1 MAGEVDCECG
11 DAEPEYHGVP
21 GVRVLAAT
29 VEENHPGPLCAP
41 PQCTDRAAFHP
52 GYCRKGP
59 VDAGLC
65 GVLTQQGELAE
76 GEQFVVGDHRS
87 I

>member
-1 MAGEVDCECG
+1 MSTA
-11 DAEPEYHGVP
+11 DA
-21 GVRVLAAT
+21 
-29 VEENHPGPLCAP
+29 
-41 PQCTDRAAFHP
+41 AAFSVMVGCGETYLP
-52 GYCRKGP
+52 AFALALGMGP